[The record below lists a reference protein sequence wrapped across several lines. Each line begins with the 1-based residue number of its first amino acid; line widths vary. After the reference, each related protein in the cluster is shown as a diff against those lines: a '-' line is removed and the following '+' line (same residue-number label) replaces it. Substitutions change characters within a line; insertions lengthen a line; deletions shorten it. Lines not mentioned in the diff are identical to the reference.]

1 MKQLL
6 IAIVGLMSLL
16 GLVSSCEQDTSTYKK
31 TEEFYPYCYLI
42 KDATTIQVMGVDQLC
57 VAEKEKTDWE
67 IIGQV
72 EMSFTGSQS
81 LQILGENVYRI
92 TDEDMDNNTLKL
104 NFQTNADDIA
114 EDLEDEDDE
123 EDGESVNV
131 LTIVVKGFLEPYT
144 YMGKEL
150 QLGCF
155 TPLKVEID
163 ISIEEKDETVFWEK
177 GNVIYTLKT
186 FDGIVLTTK
195 KVPYTIATIEG
206 YRKHLNI
213 EVKEEENNKN
223 EKAL

>member
-31 TEEFYPYCYLI
+31 TEEFYPYCYII

-67 IIGQV
+67 IIGH
-72 EMSFTGSQS
+72 
-81 LQILGENVYRI
+81 
-92 TDEDMDNNTLKL
+92 TLKL
-104 NFQTNADDIA
+104 NFQTNADNIA

-150 QLGCF
+150 QLDCF

-195 KVPYTIATIEG
+195 KVPYTVATIEG